1 MRVTRKPA
9 PAGGK
14 PRRRVVPLW
23 RSRGTIA
30 AVAVLNVALCI
41 TGGWWLWQSGWVSRT
56 AVQLKSRAVAG
67 TADLGFTVQEILVVG
82 RRETSREDLLSAVK
96 LSRGAPI
103 LSFDLKTAKKRVE
116 ALPWVR
122 EANIERMLPDTI
134 LLNLVERRPLALW
147 QRKGRFTL
155 IDQKGV
161 VILEEGLDRY
171 SDLLVVVGEEAHT
184 HASRLLEILSTQPR
198 LMTRVKAAVW
208 VGGRRWNVRMTGN
221 IDVRLPEKDPTT
233 AWARLAEYDRT
244 HRVLERD
251 VQVLDLRF
259 PDRLIVRKPT
269 PAEKPVA
276 GRET

>member
-41 TGGWWLWQSGWVSRT
+41 AGGWWLWQSGWVLRT
-56 AVQLKSRAVAG
+56 AEQLKSRAITG
-67 TADLGFTVQEILVVG
+67 SADLGFTVQEILVVG
-82 RRETSREDLLSAVK
+82 RRETSRQDLLAAVK

-103 LSFDLKTAKKRVE
+103 LSFDLGLAKKRVE

-122 EANIERMLPDTI
+122 EATIERMLPDTI

-147 QRKGRFTL
+147 QRKGRFAL
-155 IDQKGV
+155 IDHKGV
-161 VILEEGLDRY
+161 IILEEGLDRY
-171 SDLLVVVGEEAHT
+171 SDLLVVVGEEAPT

-198 LMTRVKAAVW
+198 LMTMVKAAVW
-208 VGGRRWNVRMTGN
+208 VGGRRWNVRMAGN

-259 PDRLIVRKPT
+259 PDRLIVHKPA
-269 PAEKPVA
+269 PAEKPAV

>member
-1 MRVTRKPA
+1 MRMTRKPA
-9 PAGGK
+9 AAGGK

-41 TGGWWLWQSGWVSRT
+41 AGGWWLWQSGWVLRT
-56 AVQLKSRAVAG
+56 AEELKSRAIAESV
-67 TADLGFTVQEILVVG
+67 DLGFTVQEILVVG
-82 RRETSREDLLSAVK
+82 RRETSRQDLLEAVK

-103 LSFDLKTAKKRVE
+103 LSFDLSGAKKRVE

-122 EANIERMLPDTI
+122 EATIERMLPDTI
-134 LLNLVERRPLALW
+134 ILNLVERRPLALW
-147 QRKGRFTL
+147 QRKGRFSL

-161 VILEEGLDRY
+161 IILEEGLDRY
-171 SDLLVVVGEEAHT
+171 SDLLVVVGEEAPT

-198 LMTRVKAAVW
+198 LMTMVKAAVW

-221 IDVRLPEKDPTT
+221 IDVRLPEKDPTM

-244 HRVLERD
+244 HRVLEKD

-259 PDRLIVRKPT
+259 PDRLIVRKPA
-269 PAEKPVA
+269 PAKKPAV

>member
-1 MRVTRKPA
+1 MRVTRKSA
-9 PAGGK
+9 PAGVK

-30 AVAVLNVALCI
+30 AIAVLNVALCI
-41 TGGWWLWQSGWVSRT
+41 AGAGWLWHSGWVQRT
-56 AVQLKSRAVAG
+56 AEQLKSRAVVG
-67 TADLGFTVQEILVVG
+67 SADLGFTVQEILVVG
-82 RRETSREDLLSAVK
+82 RRETSREDLLSAVN

-103 LSFDLKTAKKRVE
+103 LSFDLGSAKKRVE

-147 QRKGRFTL
+147 QRKGRFAL

-171 SDLLVVVGEEAHT
+171 SDLLVVVGEEAQT

-208 VGGRRWNVRMTGN
+208 VGGRRWNVRMAGN
-221 IDVRLPEKDPTT
+221 IDVRLPEKDPTK

-269 PAEKPVA
+269 RAEKPAA

>member
-9 PAGGK
+9 AARGK

-23 RSRGTIA
+23 RTRGTIA
-30 AVAVLNVALCI
+30 AVAMLNVALCI
-41 TGGWWLWQSGWVSRT
+41 AGGWWLWQSGWVSRT
-56 AVQLKSRAVAG
+56 AEQLRSRAIAG
-67 TADLGFTVQEILVVG
+67 SADLGFTVQEILVVG
-82 RRETSREDLLSAVK
+82 RRETSRQDLLAAVK
-96 LSRGAPI
+96 LSQGAPI
-103 LSFDLKTAKKRVE
+103 LSFDLGSAKKRVE

-122 EANIERMLPDTI
+122 EATIERMLPDTI

-147 QRKGRFTL
+147 QRKGRFAL

-161 VILEEGLDRY
+161 VILNEGLDRY
-171 SDLLVVVGEEAHT
+171 SDLLVVVGEEAPS

-198 LMTRVKAAVW
+198 LMPMVKAAVW
-208 VGGRRWNVRMTGN
+208 VGGRRWNVRMAGN
-221 IDVRLPEKDPTT
+221 IDVRLPEKDPTR

-259 PDRLIVRKPT
+259 PDRLIVRKPL
-269 PAEKPVA
+269 PAEKLA
-276 GRET
+276 TGRET

>member
-9 PAGGK
+9 AAGGK

-30 AVAVLNVALCI
+30 TVAMLNVALCI
-41 TGGWWLWQSGWVSRT
+41 AGGWWLWQSGWVSRT
-56 AVQLKSRAVAG
+56 AEQLKSRAIAG
-67 TADLGFTVQEILVVG
+67 SADLGFTVQEILVVG
-82 RRETSREDLLSAVK
+82 RRETSRQDLLAVVK
-96 LSRGAPI
+96 LSQGAPI
-103 LSFDLKTAKKRVE
+103 LSFDLGSAKKRVE

-122 EANIERMLPDTI
+122 EATIERMLPDTI

-147 QRKGRFTL
+147 QRKGRFAL

-161 VILEEGLDRY
+161 VILNEGLDRY
-171 SDLLVVVGEEAHT
+171 SDLLVVVGEEAPT

-198 LMTRVKAAVW
+198 LMPMVKAAVW
-208 VGGRRWNVRMTGN
+208 VGGRRWNVRMAGN
-221 IDVRLPEKDPTT
+221 IDVRLPEKDPIR

-259 PDRLIVRKPT
+259 PDRLIVRKPP
-269 PAEKPVA
+269 PAEKPAV

>member
-9 PAGGK
+9 AAGGK

-30 AVAVLNVALCI
+30 AVAVLSVALCI
-41 TGGWWLWQSGWVSRT
+41 AGGWWLWQSGWVLRM
-56 AVQLKSRAVAG
+56 AEQLKSQAITG
-67 TADLGFTVQEILVVG
+67 SADLGFTVQEILVVG
-82 RRETSREDLLSAVK
+82 RRETSRQDLLAAVK

-103 LSFDLKTAKKRVE
+103 LFFDLGLAKKRVE

-122 EANIERMLPDTI
+122 EATIERMLPDTI

-147 QRKGRFTL
+147 QRKGRFAL
-155 IDQKGV
+155 IDHKGEI
-161 VILEEGLDRY
+161 ILEEGLDRY
-171 SDLLVVVGEEAHT
+171 SDLLVVVGEEAPT
-184 HASRLLEILSTQPR
+184 HAFRLLEILSTQPR
-198 LMTRVKAAVW
+198 LMTMVKAAVW
-208 VGGRRWNVRMTGN
+208 VGGRRWNVRMAGN

-259 PDRLIVRKPT
+259 PDSLIVRMPA
-269 PAEKPVA
+269 PAEKPAV

>member
-1 MRVTRKPA
+1 MRMTQNPA
-9 PAGGK
+9 AAGGK
-14 PRRRVVPLW
+14 PRARAVPLW
-23 RSRGTIA
+23 RSRGTFA

-41 TGGWWLWQSGWVSRT
+41 AGGWWLWQSGWVLRT
-56 AVQLKSRAVAG
+56 AEELKSRAITESAE
-67 TADLGFTVQEILVVG
+67 LGFTVQEILVVG
-82 RRETSREDLLSAVK
+82 RRETSRQDLLRAVK

-103 LSFDLKTAKKRVE
+103 LSFDLGSAKKRVE

-122 EANIERMLPDTI
+122 EATIERMLPDTI
-134 LLNLVERRPLALW
+134 ILNLIERRPLALW
-147 QRKGRFTL
+147 QRKGRFSL

-161 VILEEGLDRY
+161 IILDEGLERY
-171 SDLLVVVGEEAHT
+171 SDLLVVVGEEAPA

-198 LMTRVKAAVW
+198 LMTMVKAAVW
-208 VGGRRWNVRMTGN
+208 VGGRRWNVRMAGD

-251 VQVLDLRF
+251 IQVLDLRF
-259 PDRLIVRKPT
+259 PDRLIVRKAP
-269 PAEKPVA
+269 PAEKPAA